1 MYEMAGFEPNARDA
15 FTTSSNERTETE
27 RRTWNKNKETQPIF
41 SHNCEGLSNPLIAR
55 EQQAQELPPTHQAR
69 QTRDIMIGSRA
80 GHNMKT
86 RLIHE
91 RRDVRRRHVSA

>member
-1 MYEMAGFEPNARDA
+1 MYEMAGFETNSRVAL
-15 FTTSSNERTETE
+15 TTSSNESTETE

-55 EQQAQELPPTHQAR
+55 EQQAQELPPGPTGTTDQRHHDR
-69 QTRDIMIGSRA
+69 KPS
-80 GHNMKT
+80 GHNMTT

-91 RRDVRRRHVSA
+91 RRDVQRRHVSA